1 MQAGR
6 SQGGDVVYDAALSR
20 EAVLRVQD
28 RINGLIPAGA
38 RVLEC
43 GAGPISAGL
52 LNRFEYT
59 LIDSGRSA
67 RRWDIP
73 AEHLI
78 SAPLRQAEG
87 ATWFHNLDEERL
99 PKSVDLLLLHDIA
112 GVLDAAGGLEMA
124 SLLKRSAMVVVVG
137 DDGERLARLMQNLQH
152 ATALIDDPDVGMWLV
167 SFSEDVENTP
177 AKRLDPITRCF
188 HVLGWK
194 GLESRRLRG
203 LLNRGDSSIQVR
215 EGWARLLAAPGTW
228 EEGSHAYSDLFDESP
243 GYRDVAWQLLR
254 TSIYAARWS
263 EVGRVLLRTPEFK
276 DDPRI
281 KEMLEKKFELI
292 AEQATVSAI
301 EQIVS
306 AIYRPEWI
314 VRTWAELDIG
324 VVRNFNAAVSHV
336 AADSIPGP
344 HLGHRYLRMIE
355 LGDQELLREHI
366 EHAVESYGIVDTLAS
381 ICVNEHLPDELN
393 DIVRSLLSRCETDTV
408 HAAIRAIGRRGDP
421 AQYVGRTSILKM
433 IDAGTSIQTWMI
445 EFALRSEDRS
455 MLDALLSKPLPGTA
469 DAIIDSFD
477 HLIAMRRDD
486 RTVYLLEAIAA
497 EPSLMVHQPLR
508 RAMSKALLVV
518 AEPTV
523 AHAFAMESVR
533 LEPQDAVC
541 ASVALDAAI
550 ATGDS
555 ELILSTADVVLNMRS
570 RSSKVDYASIAIAA
584 IRRGRCTIADDILR
598 RNRVRMDLRAQRI
611 RVGLA
616 FHEQNDPSTA
626 LEYLEQVPAKFSKDP
641 TLMIYKAKSL
651 AALLRHEEAEAV
663 AQSLQDESE
672 RAALL
677 YSLRRS
683 WNDAEGAAA
692 ALNSALLNN
701 SQLPLP
707 DAWTDGGFQFHSLH
721 QTETK
726 PVQNRTG
733 RFVTVIMTTHKWND
747 AFPLAVASVLNQ
759 THAHLELIVVDDHS
773 PEADVAKYDALLT
786 DDRIVRI
793 RMEQNVGTYACRN
806 KGLEVARGEFVTFA
820 DSDDWNHPERIA
832 RGLAMMQERSLDV
845 CLGRYLRMSADGQ
858 ILFNGGRLS
867 RFSLVTMLI
876 RRSTMERYSFRFDGR
891 ARFSADSELFERMRI
906 RLGNERVHRHQGL
919 DLIALHHDGSLTG
932 GGAQAIGWT
941 GPGEDRLRYVNGY
954 RRYHGMLRVQHDH
967 DASACEFSAPT
978 SNLLPEEPTPLERRV
993 REAFGLIE
1001 SADASQTTNIDAS
1014 ADITAFMATYPGGF
1028 DHVGN
1033 AVRTLLRQSLPLSR
1047 LVLHVNGDRRPP
1059 GLPKDERL
1067 DVVLSKVN
1075 HADNGKFAH
1084 LDGVVGYVLTV
1095 DDDIRYPSD
1104 YVERMLTEVERFGRK
1119 EYIGVHGACLPYGP
1133 PLTRW
1138 SQYTSMRRSHVFAGE
1153 HASSLPV
1160 DIIGTGTLAFHTDAG
1175 IPDFDAMDH
1184 LRMVDLHVAVWAANN
1199 EVPMRVIHR
1208 SRDWVSE
1215 FEDVGE
1221 ERIWQQTQED
1231 RKLQQN
1237 MLEVLQRRLVWNR
1250 GSCSTFAMRNGP
1262 LHAVDGWH
1270 HRELPPQLV
1279 LDDVE
1284 NWPEV
1289 KDSPLVTIYIPAYN
1303 VEKYIA
1309 ESIESALAQDYPH
1322 IEVCVHDD
1330 GSTDGTLQVIKALAE
1345 QHPTIRFSSA
1355 ENAGIGAASNRA
1367 INLGT
1372 GELILQLDG
1381 DDVLDP
1387 NAVTA
1392 LVTAISDG
1400 AVVAYGNFRRID
1412 PDGAFIDD
1420 GWEEPTF
1427 SRERLLRSMIVH
1439 HPRLFRRDAWERIG
1453 GHSEELTNA
1462 VDYDLFLRLSEV
1474 GSLIH
1479 VRSILYSYRIL
1490 NSSTSR
1496 SKQEIQTENTY
1507 KVVRDSLT
1515 RQQKSGWSIY
1525 VPNLNH
1531 PRRFV
1536 LIDTR
1541 FVDAEI
1547 M

>member
-1 MQAGR
+1 M
-6 SQGGDVVYDAALSR
+6 YDAALSR

-52 LNRFEYT
+52 LNRFDYT
-59 LIDSGRSA
+59 LIDNGRSA
-67 RRWDIP
+67 RRWDVP

-99 PKSVDLLLLHDIA
+99 PKSVDLLLLHDIS
-112 GVLDAAGGLEMA
+112 GVLDAAVGLEKV

-137 DDGERLARLMQNLQH
+137 DDGERVASLMQNFTH
-152 ATALIDDPDVGMWLV
+152 ASALIDDPDVGMWLL
-167 SFSEDVENTP
+167 SSQTQIQKIP
-177 AKRLDPITRCF
+177 AKRLDAITRIF

-194 GLESRRLRG
+194 GFESRRLRV
-203 LLNRGDSSIQVR
+203 LLNRGEAPIQVR
-215 EGWARLLAAPGTW
+215 EAWARLLASPGSW
-228 EEGSHAYSDLFDESP
+228 EEGSYTYSELFDEAP

-276 DDPRI
+276 DDPRL
-281 KEMLEKKFELI
+281 KEMLQKKFELI
-292 AEQATVSAI
+292 GEQATVSAI

-306 AIYRPEWI
+306 ANYRPEWM
-314 VRTWAELDIG
+314 VRAWAELDIG
-324 VVRNFNAAVSHV
+324 VIRNFNTAVSHV
-336 AADSIPGP
+336 AANSIPGP

-366 EHAVESYGIVDTLAS
+366 ERAVESYGVVDTLAS

-477 HLIAMRRDD
+477 NLIAMRRDD

-497 EPSLMVHQPLR
+497 EPSLLVHQPLR
-508 RAMSKALLVV
+508 RAMSKALLVA
-518 AEPTV
+518 AEPMV

-541 ASVALDAAI
+541 AAVAMDAAI

-555 ELILSTADVVLNMRS
+555 ELILTTADVVLNMRS
-570 RSSKVDYASIAIAA
+570 RSSKIDYASIAIAA
-584 IRRGRCTIADDILR
+584 IRHGRCTIADDVLR
-598 RNRVRMDLRAQRI
+598 RNRLRMDLRAQRI

-616 FHEQNDPSTA
+616 FHEFKDPRIT
-626 LEYLEQVPAKFSKDP
+626 LDFINEVPAKFSKDP
-641 TLMIYKAKSL
+641 TLTIYKAKAL
-651 AALLRHEEAEAV
+651 AALLQHEEAEAV
-663 AQSLQDESE
+663 AQTLQDESE
-672 RAALL
+672 RATLL

-683 WNDAEGAAA
+683 WNDGEGAAS
-692 ALNSALLNN
+692 ALNSPLLN
-701 SQLPLP
+701 SGRQPFP
-707 DAWTDGGFQFHSLH
+707 EAWTGGGFQFQSLH
-721 QTETK
+721 QPELK
-726 PVQNRTG
+726 PVQNRNG

-747 AFPLAVASVLNQ
+747 AFPLAVASILNQ
-759 THAHLELIVVDDHS
+759 THSHLELIVVDDHS
-773 PEADVAKYDALLT
+773 PEADIAKYDALLT

-793 RMEQNVGTYACRN
+793 RMEENVGTYACRN

-845 CLGRYLRMSADGQ
+845 CLGRYIRMNANGE

-876 RRSTMERYSFRFDGR
+876 RRSTLERYNFRFDGR

-932 GGAQAIGWT
+932 GGEQAIGWT

-954 RRYHGMLRVQHDH
+954 RRYHGLLRVQHDH

-978 SNLLPEEPTPLERRV
+978 SNLLPEEPTPLERRA
-993 REAFGLIE
+993 REAFGLVG
-1001 SADASQTTNIDAS
+1001 SVDASQTTSIDAS

-1059 GLPKDERL
+1059 GLPKDKRL
-1067 DVVLSKVN
+1067 EVILSKEN

-1084 LDGVVGYVLTV
+1084 LDDVVGYVLTV

-1175 IPDFDAMDH
+1175 LPDFASMDH
-1184 LRMVDLHVAVWAANN
+1184 LRMVDLHIATWAATND
-1199 EVPMRVIHR
+1199 VPMRILHR
-1208 SRDWVSE
+1208 SRDWLVE
-1215 FEDVGE
+1215 FADVGE

-1231 RKLQQN
+1231 RRLQQK
-1237 MLEVLQRRLVWNR
+1237 MLEVLQRVHFWKR
-1250 GSCSTFAMRNGP
+1250 GASSKFALKNGP
-1262 LHAVDGWH
+1262 LHAVDGWK
-1270 HRELPPQLV
+1270 HRELPPHLV
-1279 LDDVE
+1279 LDDVDKWLE
-1284 NWPEV
+1284 T

-1303 VEKYIA
+1303 VEDYIA

-1330 GSTDGTLQVIKALAE
+1330 GSTDGTLQVIAALAE
-1345 QHPTIRFSSA
+1345 QNPSIRYSSA

-1367 INLGT
+1367 IRLGS

-1381 DDVLDP
+1381 DDVLDTD
-1387 NAVTA
+1387 AVSA
-1392 LVTAISDG
+1392 LVAAVKDG

-1412 PDGAFIDD
+1412 SNGTNIDD

-1453 GHSEELTNA
+1453 GHDETLTNA
-1462 VDYDLFLRLSEV
+1462 VDYDLFLKLSEV
-1474 GSLIH
+1474 GQFVHLRQH
-1479 VRSILYSYRIL
+1479 MYSYRML
-1490 NSSTSR
+1490 DTSTSR
-1496 SKQEIQTENTY
+1496 AKTSLQTKNTY
-1507 KVVRDSLT
+1507 VVVRSALERRGIHRFDLH
-1515 RQQKSGWSIY
+1515 
-1525 VPNLNH
+1525 VPNPSR
-1531 PRRFV
+1531 PRAFVVLDCRFKN
-1536 LIDTR
+1536 DSE
-1541 FVDAEI
+1541 EI
-1547 M
+1547 A

>member
-1 MQAGR
+1 
-6 SQGGDVVYDAALSR
+6 VYDAALSR

-59 LIDSGRSA
+59 LIDNGRSA
-67 RRWDIP
+67 RRWEIP

-99 PKSVDLLLLHDIA
+99 PKSVDLLVLHDIS
-112 GVLDAAGGLEMA
+112 GVLDAARGLENL
-124 SLLKRSAMVVVVG
+124 SLLKRSTMVVVVG
-137 DDGERLARLMQNLQH
+137 DDGERVATFMQTLQN

-167 SFSEDVENTP
+167 SFSEDVEKTP
-177 AKRLDPITRCF
+177 VKRLDPITRCF

-203 LLNRGDSSIQVR
+203 LLNRGDASIQVR
-215 EGWARLLAAPGTW
+215 EAWARLLAAPGTW

-263 EVGRVLLRTPEFK
+263 EVGRVLLRTPDFK

-292 AEQATVSAI
+292 AEQATASAI

-366 EHAVESYGIVDTLAS
+366 ERAVESYGVVDTLAS

-393 DIVRSLLSRCETDTV
+393 DIVRSLLSRCETETV

-421 AQYVGRTSILKM
+421 AQYVGRSSILKM

-469 DAIIDSFD
+469 DSIIDSFD

-555 ELILSTADVVLNMRS
+555 GLILSTADVVLNMRS

-584 IRRGRCTIADDILR
+584 IRRGRCTIADDVLR

-616 FHEQNDPSTA
+616 YHDQNDPTTT
-626 LEYLEQVPAKFSKDP
+626 LEYLEQVPAKFSRDP
-641 TLMIYKAKSL
+641 TLTIYKAKSL

-663 AQSLQDESE
+663 ALSLQDESE

-683 WNDAEGAAA
+683 WNDAKGAAA
-692 ALNSALLNN
+692 ALNSTLLSNN
-701 SQLPLP
+701 QQPLP
-707 DAWTDGGFQFHSLH
+707 EAWNDGGFLFHSLH
-721 QTETK
+721 QTEPK

-806 KGLEVARGEFVTFA
+806 KGLDVARGEFVTFA

-845 CLGRYLRMSADGQ
+845 CLGRYLRMNADGQ

-876 RRSTMERYSFRFDGR
+876 RRSTMERYAFRFDGR

-954 RRYHGMLRVQHDH
+954 RRYHGLLRVQHDH

-978 SNLLPEEPTPLERRV
+978 SNLLPEEPTTLERRA

-1001 SADASQTTNIDAS
+1001 SVDASQTTNIDAS

-1175 IPDFDAMDH
+1175 VPDFDAMDH

-1199 EVPMRVIHR
+1199 EVPMRIIHR
-1208 SRDWVSE
+1208 SRDWLTE

-1237 MLEVLQRRLVWNR
+1237 MLEVLQRVKFWKRSSSSVFSLGV
-1250 GSCSTFAMRNGP
+1250 GP
-1262 LHAVDGWH
+1262 LQAVDGWN
-1270 HRELPPQLV
+1270 HRELPPNLV
-1279 LDDVE
+1279 LDDVDT
-1284 NWPEV
+1284 WPEI

-1303 VEKYIA
+1303 VEDYIA

-1330 GSTDGTLQVIKALAE
+1330 GSTDGTLQVIEALAE
-1345 QHPTIRFSSA
+1345 QHPTIRFSSS

-1367 INLGT
+1367 INLGS

-1381 DDVLDP
+1381 DDILDVS
-1387 NAVTA
+1387 AVST
-1392 LVTAISDG
+1392 LVHAAKAG
-1400 AVVAYGNFRRID
+1400 AVVVYGNFRRID
-1412 PDGAFIDD
+1412 PDGIFIDD

-1427 SRERLLRSMIVH
+1427 SSERLLRSMIVH

-1453 GHSEELTNA
+1453 GHDEALTNA
-1462 VDYDLFLRLSEV
+1462 VDYDLFLKLSEV
-1474 GSLIH
+1474 GQVVHLRQH
-1479 VRSILYSYRIL
+1479 MYSYRL
-1490 NSSTSR
+1490 LETSTSR
-1496 SKQEIQTENTY
+1496 AKTSLQTKNTY
-1507 KVVRDSLT
+1507 VVVRSALERRGIHRFDLH
-1515 RQQKSGWSIY
+1515 
-1525 VPNLNH
+1525 VPNPSR
-1531 PRRFV
+1531 PRAFVVLDCRFKN
-1536 LIDTR
+1536 DSE
-1541 FVDAEI
+1541 EI
-1547 M
+1547 A